1 MPNALRK
8 CALFL
13 CLSAASLTLLAPA
26 AYLSHTGCGEAHSF
40 LLLESGLPTQ
50 PRARNHY
57 HLQPRSRA
65 SHNANTCLL
74 CQAFFQF
81 LSGVTLA
88 QTQNAPKIASVSGDI
103 HACVTSFLL
112 KDQHSPFSS
121 RAPPSSDFFR
131 V

>member
-26 AYLSHTGCGEAHSF
+26 AYLSHTGCCETPSF
-40 LLLESGLPTQ
+40 FLQDSGFQT
-50 PRARNHY
+50 RARNHY

-65 SHNANTCLL
+65 NHNANTCLL

-81 LSGVTLA
+81 LSGVTLG